1 MPKNIFFYT
10 LLLLLLIGSSL
21 FISSYFLSNN
31 LEILEGKENTN
42 TIFQAKGIN
51 LNLNFKNSNL
61 SLKVSSEMINSKKN
75 EKNLYV
81 FEPSIQIKGD
91 DTNLKI
97 NSKRAV
103 ILYDRNLI
111 KLIEGI
117 EIDGSLSRQNVK
129 AKTKKLTVDL
139 EEKSFFS
146 EEIEMNLDART
157 FIFSKIV
164 FFEELVEIT
173 GSPIKIID
181 KNLFESETDKVL
193 IQKDGSIFFP
203 KEVKALISR

>member
-117 EIDGSLSRQNVK
+117 EIDGRLSRQNVK

-157 FIFSKIV
+157 FIFNKIV

-193 IQKDGSIFFP
+193 IQKDGSILFP

>member
-117 EIDGSLSRQNVK
+117 EIDGRLSRQNVK

>member
-111 KLIEGI
+111 ICNYMINRQIYRLIC
-117 EIDGSLSRQNVK
+117 
-129 AKTKKLTVDL
+129 
-139 EEKSFFS
+139 
-146 EEIEMNLDART
+146 
-157 FIFSKIV
+157 
-164 FFEELVEIT
+164 
-173 GSPIKIID
+173 
-181 KNLFESETDKVL
+181 
-193 IQKDGSIFFP
+193 
-203 KEVKALISR
+203 

>member
-31 LEILEGKENTN
+31 PEILEGEENIN

-117 EIDGSLSRQNVK
+117 EIDGRLSRQNVK

-193 IQKDGSIFFP
+193 IQKDGSILFP

>member
-117 EIDGSLSRQNVK
+117 EIDGRLSRQNVK

-139 EEKSFFS
+139 VEKSFFS
-146 EEIEMNLDART
+146 EEIEMNLDDRT
-157 FIFSKIV
+157 FIFNKIV

>member
-146 EEIEMNLDART
+146 EEIEMNLDDRT

-193 IQKDGSIFFP
+193 IQKDGSILFP

>member
-117 EIDGSLSRQNVK
+117 EIDGRLSRQNVK

-157 FIFSKIV
+157 FSFSKIV

-193 IQKDGSIFFP
+193 IQKDGSILFP

>member
-139 EEKSFFS
+139 VEKSFFS
-146 EEIEMNLDART
+146 EEIEMNLDDRT
-157 FIFSKIV
+157 FIFNKIV

>member
-117 EIDGSLSRQNVK
+117 EIDGRLSRQNVK

-157 FIFSKIV
+157 FSFSKIV

>member
-139 EEKSFFS
+139 VEKSFFS

-193 IQKDGSIFFP
+193 IQKDGSILFP

>member
-117 EIDGSLSRQNVK
+117 EIDGRLSRQNVK

-139 EEKSFFS
+139 VEKSFFS
-146 EEIEMNLDART
+146 EEIEMNLDDRT

-193 IQKDGSIFFP
+193 IQKDGSILFP

>member
-117 EIDGSLSRQNVK
+117 EIDGRLSRQNVK

-193 IQKDGSIFFP
+193 IQKDGSILFP

>member
-139 EEKSFFS
+139 VEKSFFS

-157 FIFSKIV
+157 FIFNKIV

>member
-31 LEILEGKENTN
+31 PEILEGEENIN

-117 EIDGSLSRQNVK
+117 EIDGRLSRQNVK
-129 AKTKKLTVDL
+129 AKTKELTVDL

-157 FIFSKIV
+157 FSFSKIV
-164 FFEELVEIT
+164 FFEELIEIT

-193 IQKDGSIFFP
+193 IQKDGSILFP

>member
-117 EIDGSLSRQNVK
+117 KIDGSLSRQNVK

-146 EEIEMNLDART
+146 EEIEMNLDDRT

-193 IQKDGSIFFP
+193 IQKDGSILFP

>member
-139 EEKSFFS
+139 VEKSFFS
-146 EEIEMNLDART
+146 EEIEMNLDDRT

>member
-117 EIDGSLSRQNVK
+117 EIDGRLSRQNVK
-129 AKTKKLTVDL
+129 AKTKELTVDL

-193 IQKDGSIFFP
+193 IQKDGSILFP

>member
-117 EIDGSLSRQNVK
+117 EIDGRLSRQNVK
-129 AKTKKLTVDL
+129 AKTKKLTIDL

-146 EEIEMNLDART
+146 EEIKMNLDART

-193 IQKDGSIFFP
+193 IQKDGSILFP

>member
-31 LEILEGKENTN
+31 PEILEGEENIN

-117 EIDGSLSRQNVK
+117 EIDGRLSRQNVK

>member
-117 EIDGSLSRQNVK
+117 EIDGRLSRQNVK
-129 AKTKKLTVDL
+129 AKTKKLTIDL

-146 EEIEMNLDART
+146 QEIEMNLDART

-193 IQKDGSIFFP
+193 IQKDGSILFP

>member
-117 EIDGSLSRQNVK
+117 EIDGRLSRQNVK
-129 AKTKKLTVDL
+129 AKTKKLTIDL

-146 EEIEMNLDART
+146 EEIKMNLDART

>member
-129 AKTKKLTVDL
+129 AKTKKLTIDL

-146 EEIEMNLDART
+146 QEIEMNLDART

-193 IQKDGSIFFP
+193 IQKDGSILFP

>member
-139 EEKSFFS
+139 VEKSFFS
-146 EEIEMNLDART
+146 EEIEMNLDDRT

-193 IQKDGSIFFP
+193 IQKDGSILFP

>member
-117 EIDGSLSRQNVK
+117 EIDGRLSRQNVK

-164 FFEELVEIT
+164 FFEELIEIT

-193 IQKDGSIFFP
+193 IQKDGSILFP

>member
-117 EIDGSLSRQNVK
+117 EIDGRLSRQNVK

-146 EEIEMNLDART
+146 EEIEMNLDDRT

>member
-193 IQKDGSIFFP
+193 IQKDGSILFP

>member
-139 EEKSFFS
+139 VEKSFFS
-146 EEIEMNLDART
+146 EEIEMNLDDRT
-157 FIFSKIV
+157 FIFNKIV

-193 IQKDGSIFFP
+193 IQKDGSILFP

>member
-117 EIDGSLSRQNVK
+117 EIDGRLSRQNVK
-129 AKTKKLTVDL
+129 AKTKKLTIDL

-146 EEIEMNLDART
+146 QEIEMNLDART

>member
-117 EIDGSLSRQNVK
+117 EIDGRLSRQNVK

-146 EEIEMNLDART
+146 EEIEMNLDDRT

-193 IQKDGSIFFP
+193 IQKDGSILFP

>member
-117 EIDGSLSRQNVK
+117 EIDGRLSRQNVK

-157 FIFSKIV
+157 FSFSKIV
-164 FFEELVEIT
+164 FFEELIEIT

>member
-117 EIDGSLSRQNVK
+117 EIDGRLSRQNVK

-157 FIFSKIV
+157 FIFNKIV

>member
-117 EIDGSLSRQNVK
+117 EIDGRLSGQNVK

>member
-117 EIDGSLSRQNVK
+117 EIDGRLSRQNVK

-146 EEIEMNLDART
+146 EEIEMNLDDRT
-157 FIFSKIV
+157 FIFNKIV

>member
-117 EIDGSLSRQNVK
+117 EIDGRLSRQNVK

-139 EEKSFFS
+139 VEKSFFS

-193 IQKDGSIFFP
+193 IQKDGSILFP